1 MESRRER
8 NEAAEIVCINPALEQ
23 QKVTYMGRKV
33 LICLDGSEV
42 TPRFDLATEVL
53 IAFITEDGKVQE
65 ERVVVLP
72 QASADM
78 LCHMVLTE
86 SIQVVVCGGIEEEY
100 YQYLTW
106 KRVNVLDSV
115 IGECKDAL
123 DRLAQGNLQ
132 AGDILVER
140 ED

>member
-1 MESRRER
+1 V
-8 NEAAEIVCINPALEQ
+8 A
-23 QKVTYMGRKV
+23 TKV
-33 LICLDGSEV
+33 LICLHGNEV

-53 IAFITEDGKVQE
+53 IAVIDEDRKVQG

-72 QASADM
+72 QASAEK

-86 SIQVVVCGGIEEEY
+86 NIEVVVCGGIEEEY

-106 KRVNVLDSV
+106 KRVTVLDSV
-115 IGECKDAL
+115 IGDYREAL
-123 DRLAQGNLQ
+123 QRLAEGRLQ

-140 ED
+140 KD

>member
-1 MESRRER
+1 M
-8 NEAAEIVCINPALEQ
+8 A
-23 QKVTYMGRKV
+23 TKV
-33 LICLDGSEV
+33 LICLHGNEV

-53 IAFITEDGKVQE
+53 IAFIGDDRKVQG

-72 QASADM
+72 QASAEM

-86 SIQVVVCGGIEEEY
+86 SIQVVICGGIEEEY

-115 IGECKDAL
+115 IGDYQEAL
-123 DRLAQGNLQ
+123 ARLAEGRLQ
-132 AGDILVER
+132 AGDILVDR
-140 ED
+140 GN

>member
-1 MESRRER
+1 M
-8 NEAAEIVCINPALEQ
+8 A
-23 QKVTYMGRKV
+23 TKV
-33 LICLDGSEV
+33 LICLDGNEV

-53 IAFITEDGKVQE
+53 IAFIGEDGKVYGE
-65 ERVVVLP
+65 KVVVLP
-72 QASADM
+72 QASAEM

-115 IGECKDAL
+115 IGDYKDAL
-123 DRLAQGNLQ
+123 ERLAEGRLHG
-132 AGDILVER
+132 GDILVER

>member
-1 MESRRER
+1 M
-8 NEAAEIVCINPALEQ
+8 A
-23 QKVTYMGRKV
+23 TKV
-33 LICLDGSEV
+33 LTCLHGNEV

-53 IAFITEDGKVQE
+53 IAYIDEEGKVSG

-72 QASADM
+72 QASAER

-86 SIQVVVCGGIEEEY
+86 NIQVVICGGIEEEY

-115 IGECKDAL
+115 IGDSREAL
-123 DRLAQGNLQ
+123 ERLAEGRLQ
-132 AGDILVER
+132 AGDILGER